1 MKVKFK
7 LYSEVKSWE
16 AEVHNEKEMEL
27 LDKCITNAFKLYD
40 VLRTE

>member
-7 LYSEVKSWE
+7 LYSEVESFE
-16 AEVHNEKEMEL
+16 AEVTNEKEMEL
-27 LDKCITNAFKLYD
+27 LMRCICNAFKLYD